1 MAIEF
6 DFNPLLRELN
16 TLEKVKLPQ
25 AARRSL
31 YETGRYLRAFHRRE
45 MQATFRDPVPF
56 TLRSPRYRV
65 DPQRLTLT
73 LRISDDGIPGQSPS
87 HYLAPVFRTPGSNRG
102 TVITT
107 RFAKQLARAGH
118 LRPGTHLVGQPGA
131 ALAQSRRGRLS
142 QRDYQQAMAGIK
154 GANLYASARPKLGAN
169 TRWFVISPDDAR
181 SYLEPGVYRAQG
193 RRISRIWAALDS
205 PPSVA
210 RTYKWIDAT
219 FEEAQD
225 QIEARI
231 AKYVKFG

>member
-16 TLEKVKLPQ
+16 TLEKVKLPT

-31 YETGRYLRAFHRRE
+31 YETGRYLREFHRRE
-45 MQATFRDPVPF
+45 MAATFRDPVPF

-65 DPQRLTLT
+65 DPQNLTLT
-73 LRISDDGIPGQSPS
+73 MSISADGTLGQTPAD
-87 HYLAPVFRTPGSNRG
+87 YLAPVFRAPGSNRG

-118 LRPGTHLVGQPGA
+118 LRPGTHLVPQPGA
-131 ALAQSRRGRLS
+131 SLAQTRRGRLS
-142 QRDYQQAMAGIK
+142 PAMYAQALAGIK
-154 GANLYASARPKLGAN
+154 GANLYAQARPKLGAN

-205 PPSVA
+205 APSVG
-210 RTYKWIDAT
+210 RRYDWIDAT
-219 FEEAQD
+219 FEEAED
-225 QIEARI
+225 QITARI
-231 AKYVKFG
+231 ARYLW

>member
-1 MAIEF
+1 MTIKF

-16 TLEKVKLPQ
+16 ALEKVKLPT

-31 YETGRYLRAFHRRE
+31 YETGRYLREFHRRE
-45 MQATFRDPVPF
+45 MAGTFRDPVPF

-65 DPQRLTLT
+65 DPQRLELTMSISTDGTL
-73 LRISDDGIPGQSPS
+73 GQTPAD
-87 HYLAPVFRTPGSNRG
+87 YLAPVFRTLGSNRG
-102 TVITT
+102 TVITS

-118 LRPGTHLVGQPGA
+118 LRPGTHLVPQPGA
-131 ALAQSRRGRLS
+131 ALAQTRRGRLS
-142 QRDYQQAMAGIK
+142 PAMYAQALAGIK

-169 TRWFVISPDDAR
+169 SRWFVISPDDAR

-205 PPSVA
+205 APSVA
-210 RTYKWIDAT
+210 RTYDWIDST
-219 FEEAQD
+219 ISEAQD

-231 AKYVKFG
+231 ARYVQF

>member
-1 MAIEF
+1 MSIEF
-6 DFNPLLRELN
+6 DFRPLMKELN
-16 TLEKVKLPQ
+16 ALEKVKLPT

-31 YETGRYLRAFHRRE
+31 YETGRYLREFHRRE
-45 MQATFRDPVPF
+45 MAASFRDPVPF
-56 TLRSPRYRV
+56 TLNSPRWRV
-65 DPQRLTLT
+65 DPQRLE
-73 LRISDDGIPGQSPS
+73 LRLSISDDGIPGQSPS

-107 RFAKQLARAGH
+107 RFAKQLARAGA
-118 LRPGTHLVGQPGA
+118 LRPGTHLVPQPGA
-131 ALAQSRRGRLS
+131 SLAQTRRGRLS
-142 QRDYQQAMAGIK
+142 PAMYAQAQSALK
-154 GANLYASARPKLGAN
+154 ANIYARPKLGAN
-169 TRWFVISPDDAR
+169 SRWFVISIPDAR

-210 RTYKWIDAT
+210 RTYNWIDAT

-231 AKYVKFG
+231 AKYVKLG

>member
-6 DFNPLLRELN
+6 NLAPLLRELN
-16 TLEKVKLPQ
+16 TLEKVKLPT

-31 YETGRYLRAFHRRE
+31 YETGRYLREFHRRE

-56 TLRSPRYRV
+56 TLASPRYRV
-65 DPQRLTLT
+65 DPQNLTLT
-73 LRISDDGIPGQSPS
+73 MSISNDGTLGQTPAD
-87 HYLAPVFRTPGSNRG
+87 YLSPVFRRPGSSRG

-142 QRDYQQAMAGIK
+142 RAMYAQAQSALK
-154 GANLYASARPKLGAN
+154 ANIYARPKLGAN

-210 RTYKWIDAT
+210 RTYNWIDAT

-231 AKYVKFG
+231 ARYLRF

>member
-31 YETGRYLRAFHRRE
+31 YETGRYLREFHRRE
-45 MQATFRDPVPF
+45 MASSFRDPVPF
-56 TLRSPRYRV
+56 TLASPRYRV
-65 DPQRLTLT
+65 DPQRLELT
-73 LRISDDGIPGQSPS
+73 LSISNDGTLGQTPAD
-87 HYLAPVFRTPGSNRG
+87 YLSPVFRRPGSNRG
-102 TVITT
+102 TVLTT
-107 RFAKQLARAGH
+107 RFSKQLARAGA
-118 LRPGTHLVGQPGA
+118 LRPGSHLIGQPGA

-142 QRDYQQAMAGIK
+142 QRDYQQALAGIK

-169 TRWFVISPDDAR
+169 SRWFVISPDDAR

-193 RRISRIWAALDS
+193 RRISRIWAALDA

-210 RTYKWIDAT
+210 RTYNWIDAT
-219 FEEAQD
+219 FEEAED
-225 QIEARI
+225 QITARI
-231 AKYVKFG
+231 ARYVKFG